1 MIELKNI
8 IKRFKN
14 HTALDDLSLTV
25 NTGEIYGLLGANGA
39 GKSTTINLILG
50 FLQQDGG
57 TIELDLK
64 TKHL

>member
-39 GKSTTINLILG
+39 GKSTTINLDLG

-57 TIELDLK
+57 TIPIGLK